1 MTKSPSIRH
10 LIAIN
15 AVVCGLEIAAC
26 VAFTFIPPLLLKVS
40 YLTDVIPLL
49 NDSVQ
54 VGFSETYMSI
64 ILGVAPFL
72 ALFTVPSLGKLSDG
86 CNSRY
91 GRRRP
96 FIFSFS
102 IILVFSLILLYIGQ
116 SLDTEVATKPIRMLL
131 LAVGVIL
138 LDYASQAAI
147 NPCEALMSDLLSGHQ
162 GEESGFTVYSGML
175 SVGACIGNVLSVIT
189 ERIEEQEYNVNI
201 TILHMRS
208 KAMMF

>member
-1 MTKSPSIRH
+1 MTMTKSPSIRH

-40 YLTDVIPLL
+40 YLTDDIPLL

-162 GEESGFTVYSGML
+162 GEEAGFTVYSGML
-175 SVGACIGNVLSVIT
+175 SVGACIGNVFCHYR
-189 ERIEEQEYNVNI
+189 EN
-201 TILHMRS
+201 
-208 KAMMF
+208 

>member
-1 MTKSPSIRH
+1 
-10 LIAIN
+10 
-15 AVVCGLEIAAC
+15 
-26 VAFTFIPPLLLKVS
+26 
-40 YLTDVIPLL
+40 
-49 NDSVQ
+49 
-54 VGFSETYMSI
+54 MSI

-72 ALFTVPSLGKLSDG
+72 ALFTVPSLGKLSDA

-102 IILVFSLILLYIGQ
+102 IILVFSLLLLYIGQ
-116 SLDTEVATKPIRMLL
+116 SLDTELATKPIRMLL

-175 SVGACIGNVLSVIT
+175 SVGACIGKIVIS
-189 ERIEEQEYNVNI
+189 RPGIQ
-201 TILHMRS
+201 
-208 KAMMF
+208 

>member
-189 ERIEEQEYNVNI
+189 ERIEEQEQNVNRCDAEI
-201 TILHMRS
+201 
-208 KAMMF
+208 K

>member
-1 MTKSPSIRH
+1 M
-10 LIAIN
+10 
-15 AVVCGLEIAAC
+15 
-26 VAFTFIPPLLLKVS
+26 
-40 YLTDVIPLL
+40 
-49 NDSVQ
+49 
-54 VGFSETYMSI
+54 
-64 ILGVAPFL
+64 
-72 ALFTVPSLGKLSDG
+72 ALFTVPSLGKLSDA

-102 IILVFSLILLYIGQ
+102 IILVFSLLLLYIGQ
-116 SLDTEVATKPIRMLL
+116 SLDTELATKPIRMLL

-175 SVGACIGNVLSVIT
+175 SVGACIGKIVIS
-189 ERIEEQEYNVNI
+189 RPG
-201 TILHMRS
+201 IL
-208 KAMMF
+208 